1 MLIFITGSQL
11 LPVFLSGVAL
21 LMLEVNDFDSKNI
34 EIIPSWGQSW
44 PNRLWYGSFEKES
57 QKKII

>member
-1 MLIFITGSQL
+1 
-11 LPVFLSGVAL
+11 VFLSGVAL